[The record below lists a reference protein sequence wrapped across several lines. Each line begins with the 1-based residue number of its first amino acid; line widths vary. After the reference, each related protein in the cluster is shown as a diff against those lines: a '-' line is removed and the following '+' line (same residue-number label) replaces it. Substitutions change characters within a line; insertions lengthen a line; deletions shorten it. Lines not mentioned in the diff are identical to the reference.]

1 MPTPTRLPSRRYTSF
16 LLVLAITVLL
26 TSACSGDGD
35 PTATPSPTSAPAA
48 DIPAPST
55 PTPGA
60 TAPAPSPVPTSA
72 PDALTLEVLSPQD
85 GAGVEI
91 GAVRVL
97 GRTRPD
103 AVVGVNGTPV
113 TPEADGSFQ
122 HDVLLEPGPNLIEV
136 VATDVS
142 GAVQSRE
149 LAVFA
154 VAPTA
159 ALPLSLFYP
168 PDGVDVDQPSISV
181 IGGSRQD
188 AIVGVNGTPVE
199 INSLGIFA
207 TEVPLESGANLIEV
221 VAADI
226 NDNVAFQTVVVFR
239 TP

>member
-1 MPTPTRLPSRRYTSF
+1 MLTPHRPKFRQYVLSSLVSILTA
-16 LLVLAITVLL
+16 LLI
-26 TSACSGDGD
+26 SACAGGGD
-35 PTATPSPTSAPAA
+35 PTPATSPTSTPGGDALTPSTPSPGTTEPTPS
-48 DIPAPST
+48 PAP
-55 PTPGA
+55 P
-60 TAPAPSPVPTSA
+60 SA
-72 PDALTLEVLSPQD
+72 PDALTLEVLAPLD

-113 TPEADGSFQ
+113 TPAADGSFQ
-122 HDVLLEPGPNLIEV
+122 YDVLLEAGPNLIEV
-136 VATDVS
+136 VATDVT
-142 GAVQSRE
+142 GTVLSRE

-159 ALPLSLFYP
+159 ALPLSIFYP
-168 PDGVDVDQPSISV
+168 PDGVEVDQPSINV
-181 IGGSRQD
+181 VGGARQD

-199 INSLGIFA
+199 VNSLGIFA
-207 TEVPLESGANLIEV
+207 AEVPLESGANLIEV

-226 NDNVAFQTVVVFR
+226 NDNVSFQTVVVFR